1 VNRWSRLCTFVLFSV
16 LAVSVIKPQGLQV
29 DSYSGFEG
37 SAVSRVDIAARPGQE
52 TAQIRALIKQEAG
65 KPFSMEA
72 IRQSVFALQ
81 QSHKFTQIQVSIE
94 PQAAGLRVLFLLQP
108 VYYVG
113 LVTFPGASSSIAY
126 TQLLQAVN
134 IPSNSPFVKEET
146 QGQEQALRKFLAAEG
161 FFAADVAA
169 NIQIDDAHK
178 LVNISF
184 ACHLHQRAKISEI
197 KIQGV
202 SAEKAEDV
210 RRTLDSF
217 WAKVRLAS
225 LKPGTTYSRRRIE
238 RSLDHLRARF
248 RKDGRL
254 APNLHADPTYDPDT
268 NRAELTLQVDP
279 GPLVTVRV
287 EGTHIWNRTLRK
299 LIPIYQENAVDQDL
313 VTEGTRN
320 LISYFQSK
328 SFFDVTVKSQL
339 SRQADRVEVVY
350 QVDRGNK
357 HRVSSIQFDGNQHFN
372 EGQLTAH
379 VSIQKARYLFERG
392 KFSEDLLKKSTASL
406 TALYRNEGFPKAV
419 VTANVVDHE
428 PNVDVTFHVEEGDQ
442 VHVHDLKIVDEKN
455 EPFRLKFAQKAAQ
468 LAPGRP
474 YSPHLL
480 QGDRDRILAQYLNHG
495 YPNARFDSTV
505 SNVAGDPDA
514 VDVVYRIDEGQE
526 TRMGQVVLLGTDH
539 TRPGF
544 VRNIAKA
551 NVEEGKPLG
560 EGQLLQSE
568 SDIYNL
574 GVFDWATVTPTG
586 PIENQDEQQVLIL
599 VHESKRYTM
608 DVGGGIEIVPRNGN
622 VPVGSVVVPGL
633 PPVSL
638 GNKFTVSQKSFVGPR
653 GTLQLSRHNIRG
665 KAETATLGLVASRLD
680 QRLSFTYADPYL
692 HGSSWGSLFSLSTER
707 TTQNPIFTALLQQG
721 SFQIE
726 RQLNKARTEKL
737 VLGYSYQ
744 RTDLNNIIIPE
755 LVLPQDRNVKLS
767 TYYTQFIRDTRD
779 NPLNAHHGQFQT
791 MNCGVTPV
799 GLGSTSS
806 FVRCLAQSSFYKP
819 VRPWLTWANNL
830 RFGAAAPYGQDGYVP
845 LSERFFSGGS
855 DSLRGLP
862 INGAGPQRPVPVCSN
877 PSDTS
882 TCTLISVPAGGLM
895 LAILNSEARFPI
907 PVKQDLG
914 GVIFYDGGNVYAN
927 INAHQFVSNYSN
939 SVGIG
944 IRYYTKVGPIRL
956 DIGRN
961 LNPIPG
967 VKATQYFVTLGQAF

>member
-1 VNRWSRLCTFVLFSV
+1 M
-16 LAVSVIKPQGLQV
+16 
-29 DSYSGFEG
+29 
-37 SAVSRVDIAARPGQE
+37 SRVDIAVRPGQE

-72 IRQSVFALQ
+72 IRQSVSALQ
-81 QSHKFTQIQVSIE
+81 QSHQFTQIQVSIE
-94 PQAAGLRVLFLLQP
+94 PEAAGLRVLFLLQP

-161 FFAADVAA
+161 FFAANVAA
-169 NIQIDDAHK
+169 NIQVDDAHK

-184 ACHLHQRAKISEI
+184 ACHLHQRAEISEI

-202 SAEKAEDV
+202 SAEKTEDV
-210 RRTLDSF
+210 RHTLNSF
-217 WAKVRLAS
+217 WAKVGLAS

-238 RSLDHLRARF
+238 KSLDHLRAHF

-254 APNLHADPTYDPDT
+254 APNLRADPTYDPDT
-268 NRAELTLQVDP
+268 NRVELTLQVDP
-279 GPLVTVRV
+279 GPLVAVRV
-287 EGTHIWNRTLRK
+287 EGAHIWNRTLRK

-339 SRQADRVEVVY
+339 GRQPDRVEVVY
-350 QVDRGNK
+350 RVDRGNK
-357 HRVSSIQFDGNQHFN
+357 HRVSSIQFEGNKHFN
-372 EGQLTAH
+372 EGQLAAH
-379 VSIQKARYLFERG
+379 VSIEKAKYLFDRG
-392 KFSEDLLKKSTASL
+392 KFSEDLLKKSAASL

-428 PNVDVTFHVEEGDQ
+428 PNVDVTFHVDEGDQ
-442 VHVHDLKIVDEKN
+442 VHVHDLKIVNEKN
-455 EPFRLKFAQKAAQ
+455 QPFRLKFAQKAVQ
-468 LAPGRP
+468 LAAGRP

-505 SNVAGDPDA
+505 SSVAADPDA
-514 VDVVYRIDEGQE
+514 VDVVYKVDEGQE

-551 NVEEGKPLG
+551 NVEAGKPLG

-599 VHESKRYTM
+599 VHESKRNSM

-692 HGSSWGSLFSLSTER
+692 HGSFWGSLFSLSTER

-737 VLGYSYQ
+737 VTGYSYQ